1 MPLTTYTGDPMPFWD
16 ARMAVGYDHS
26 LPPCQHASVDDA
38 RRMLDRH
45 GIERAV
51 MACFESFRLD
61 HRYGNDLTFETA
73 AKDERFL
80 PCPTVVPNSRGEVGD
95 EDAYVAG
102 LVERGARC
110 VGLFPETFG
119 IALDPRVI
127 GRLFE
132 ALQRRRM
139 PVLVERAEA
148 SWLAL
153 ADLAAAWPGLPVVA
167 LAPNYRHRNL
177 FPLLE
182 QTPNLYLTI
191 NPPFALNEGLEELA
205 MRGLASRALF
215 ASGFPVAEPGATV
228 AYLQYADIADDARR
242 AMASENLRRLVE
254 GAGHE

>member
-1 MPLTTYTGDPMPFWD
+1 MPFWD
-16 ARMAVGYDHS
+16 AYMAVGYDHG
-26 LPPCQHASVDDA
+26 LPPEQHASVDDA

-51 MACFESFRLD
+51 MARFESFRLD

-73 AKDERFL
+73 AEDERFI

-110 VGLFPETFG
+110 VALYPDAFG
-119 IALDPRVI
+119 IALDPRII
-127 GRLFE
+127 GGLFE
-132 ALQRRRM
+132 ALGGRRV

-148 SWLAL
+148 DWVTL

-182 QTPNLYLTI
+182 RTPNLHLTI
-191 NPPFALNEGLEELA
+191 NAPFALNEGLEELA
-205 MRGLASRALF
+205 RRGLASRALF
-215 ASGFPVAEPGATV
+215 ATGFPLAEPGATV
-228 AYLQYADIADDARR
+228 AYVQYADISDEDRDL
-242 AMASENLRRLVE
+242 MASGNLRRLVE
-254 GAGHE
+254 GVGHE